1 MKKLFILSLACL
13 TLLALLGC
21 VGCTDRSSSDDD
33 SVAMQLLADRS
44 AAAKDFA
51 DPLFAAHMT
60 SLGMSDHTVEQSAY
74 GFDTSDIDDQVY
86 FVAYRYSAGD
96 ADGVYG
102 YRVMIDDHGIC
113 RLLEEGAD
121 VAHFIWPEQ

>member
-1 MKKLFILSLACL
+1 MKRSFALLAACL
-13 TLLALLGC
+13 ALLALLSC
-21 VGCTDRSSSDDD
+21 VGCADRGSDDD
-33 SVAMQLLADRS
+33 SAAMQLLADRS

-60 SLGMSDHTVEQSAY
+60 ALGMSDHTIEQSAY

-96 ADGVYG
+96 EDGMYG

-113 RLLEEGAD
+113 HLLEEGTD

>member
-1 MKKLFILSLACL
+1 MKRSFALLAACL
-13 TLLALLGC
+13 ALLALLVC
-21 VGCTDRSSSDDD
+21 VGCADRDDD

-51 DPLFAAHMT
+51 DPLFTEHMAA
-60 SLGMSDHTVEQSAY
+60 LGMNDHTIEQSAY
-74 GFDTSDIDDQVY
+74 GFSTADIDDQVY
-86 FVAYRYSAGD
+86 FVAYRYCAGD